1 MLYFSIS
8 FLLGNQMLTFF
19 FFLTEPLGNSQQEVL
34 PQNLTSLE
42 EPNPTSPK
50 SPVTETD
57 PANKTAADEGKMH
70 GISVI
75 DSSLQGENT
84 LNESSP
90 AAAADQDDTK
100 VSTTAP
106 TTTSGTTSTKP
117 GEELPGLN
125 KPNSEQDTDA
135 EPVDDKNKEKGD
147 QIDMDRFLYDDDE
160 EESDYE
166 ESNLDSFDESDDIG
180 AEFNNDDLKDLS
192 DLQQGRIEEPAF
204 KKGSYNAEG
213 EEDSHFFFHLVILV
227 VLVAFIYIMYHN
239 KKKVSATNGNNYT
252 ASLVNIA
259 SFIYAP
265 FMYVRYIEK
274 SVSIINAHMSR
285 VWQGGYKRNNYWNHY
300 VSVDG
305 GGDLDK
311 LTNWIN

>member
-1 MLYFSIS
+1 MVSLCSHTKPRLLSYSRINMATCRNMEHSRGKIS
-8 FLLGNQMLTFF
+8 ALFLVILVQLFVGIVLSFPVNI
-19 FFLTEPLGNSQQEVL
+19 TEPLGNSQQEVL

-57 PANKTAADEGKMH
+57 PANKTAADE
-70 GISVI
+70 
-75 DSSLQGENT
+75 
-84 LNESSP
+84 
-90 AAAADQDDTK
+90 AADQDDTK

-239 KKKVSATNGNNYT
+239 KKKIVLLTQTRRWKEGLCSRSNIEYHRLDQNVNEAMP
-252 ASLVNIA
+252 SLK
-259 SFIYAP
+259 
-265 FMYVRYIEK
+265 MTRDYVF
-274 SVSIINAHMSR
+274 
-285 VWQGGYKRNNYWNHY
+285 
-300 VSVDG
+300 
-305 GGDLDK
+305 
-311 LTNWIN
+311 

>member
-1 MLYFSIS
+1 MATCRNMEHSRGKIS
-8 FLLGNQMLTFF
+8 ALFLVILVQLFVGIVLSFPVNI
-19 FFLTEPLGNSQQEVL
+19 TEPLGNSQQEVL

-239 KKKVSATNGNNYT
+239 KKKIVLLTQTRRWKEGLCSRSNIEYHRLDQNVNEAMP
-252 ASLVNIA
+252 SLK
-259 SFIYAP
+259 
-265 FMYVRYIEK
+265 MTRDYVF
-274 SVSIINAHMSR
+274 
-285 VWQGGYKRNNYWNHY
+285 
-300 VSVDG
+300 
-305 GGDLDK
+305 
-311 LTNWIN
+311 